1 MGQTI
6 QIRDTDVVDDV
17 VLVSTDRSFT
27 GQDGESY
34 GPGDPI
40 ESDAIFPARLAGR
53 LFESDP
59 SIDHVYVMSN
69 VLSIRRKG
77 GWDDSSVGAT
87 REVVGSFFLFYE
99 ASQQGEGPAEPPP
112 TPPGGAETPEAGS
125 QS

>member
-6 QIRDTDVVDDV
+6 QIRDADVVDDV
-17 VLVSTDRSFT
+17 LLVSTDRSFT

-40 ESDAIFPARLAGR
+40 GSDAIFPAQLAGR

-59 SIDHVYVMSN
+59 SVDHVYVMSN

-77 GWDDSSVGAT
+77 GWDDSSVGAA

-99 ASQQGEGPAEPPP
+99 ASQAGEAPAEPPS
-112 TPPGGAETPEAGS
+112 TPPGETETPGAQP

>member
-17 VLVSTDRSFT
+17 LLVSTDRSFT

-34 GPGDPI
+34 GPGNPI
-40 ESDAIFPARLAGR
+40 GSDAIFPAQLAGR

-77 GWDDSSVGAT
+77 GWDDPSVGAA

-99 ASQQGEGPAEPPP
+99 APQVGEAPAEVPA
-112 TPPGGAETPEAGS
+112 TPPGEAETPEAQP

>member
-17 VLVSTDRSFT
+17 LLVSTDRSFT

-40 ESDAIFPARLAGR
+40 GSDAIFPAQLAGR

-69 VLSIRRKG
+69 ALSIRRKG
-77 GWDDSSVGAT
+77 GWDDSSVGAA
-87 REVVGSFFLFYE
+87 REVVGSFFRFYE
-99 ASQQGEGPAEPPP
+99 ASQLGEAPAEVPP
-112 TPPGGAETPEAGS
+112 TSPGEAETPEAQP